1 MDDIFIAEKIK
12 QNFSLVQFAAYKVGG
27 PAEFFLEVKTKE
39 DLVGACMWAKEKNK
53 EIKILGG
60 GSNILICDQGIKG
73 LVLKIANSDTVVRGE
88 RLDCGAG
95 ANLNRAMYLAA
106 GAELSGL
113 EWSAGI
119 PGATIGGAV
128 RGNAGAFS
136 MSMSDIV
143 ETVEAF
149 NLSKNNFNIFSNKD
163 CRFSYRQSYFSDKN
177 DYLIWRVILKMRK
190 GNKEKI
196 EQEIERILFFRQ
208 SKQPRLPSAGS
219 VFKNIDLEYLE
230 SVNKNLS
237 EEAISSGAMKDGRV
251 AAGWLV
257 DLAGLKGK
265 KIGGAKVSLEHANFI
280 VNTGNATAEDI
291 FKLINIIKNEIK
303 IRFKVELKEEIQYI
317 GF

>member
-1 MDDIFIAEKIK
+1 MPIETKIR
-12 QNFSLVQFAAYKVGG
+12 QNVPLAPLATYKVGG
-27 PAEFFLEVKTKE
+27 SAEFFLEVKTKE
-39 DLVGACMWAKEKNK
+39 DLAEAYTWAREKNK

-60 GSNILICDQGIKG
+60 GSNILINDQGIKG
-73 LVLKIANSDTVVRGE
+73 LVLKLANSDAIVRGE

-95 ANLNRAMYLAA
+95 ANLNRAMHLAV
-106 GAELSGL
+106 GADLSGL

-128 RGNAGAFS
+128 RGNAGAFNTF
-136 MSMSDIV
+136 MSDIV

-149 NLSKNNFNIFSNKD
+149 NISKGSFNIFSNKD
-163 CRFSYRQSYFSDKN
+163 CQFDYRRSFFSDKS
-177 DYLIWRVILKMRK
+177 DYLIWQVILKMIK
-190 GNKEKI
+190 GDKEKI
-196 EQEIERILFFRQ
+196 AKEIEKVLFFRQ

-219 VFKNIDLEYLE
+219 VFKNIDFEYLG
-230 SVNKNLS
+230 SVNKNLAQ
-237 EEAISSGAMKDGRV
+237 EAELAGAVKDNRV
-251 AAGWLV
+251 AVGWLI

-303 IRFKVELKEEIQYI
+303 IRFKVELKEEIQYL
-317 GF
+317 GY